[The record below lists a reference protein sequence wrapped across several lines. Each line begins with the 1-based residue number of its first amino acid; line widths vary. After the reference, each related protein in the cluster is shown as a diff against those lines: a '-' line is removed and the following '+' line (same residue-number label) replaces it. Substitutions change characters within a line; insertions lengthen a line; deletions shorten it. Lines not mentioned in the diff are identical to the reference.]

1 MSLIVKESEKTRI
14 PNLEDGVY
22 SAVSSMIIDLGIQRN
37 ERFDKDQRK
46 FLMVWEIVG
55 ETITIG
61 EEVLPRIISK
71 EYTYSLGEKS
81 NLKKDLEAWR
91 GQAFTEEELKGFNL
105 LNVLN
110 KGCQLQIINKEN
122 NGTTYNNIAGIMAL
136 AKGMKIEPLEKTT
149 VFDTEEPETWEAFDN
164 LPLWIQEKIKKA
176 INLSETGLDDYIT
189 EYEKAKKE
197 AEDAAEVKTNE
208 DIIKNDDDD
217 LPF

>member
-1 MSLIVKESEKTRI
+1 MSLVVKESEKSSI

-22 SAVSSMIIDLGIQRN
+22 TAISSMIIDLGLQRN

-46 FLMVWEIVG
+46 FLMIWEIVG

-61 EEVLPRIISK
+61 EDVLPRIINK
-71 EYTYSLGEKS
+71 EYSYSLGEKS
-81 NLKKDLEAWR
+81 NLKKDLESWR

-122 NGTTYNNIAGIMAL
+122 NGKTYNNIAGIMAL
-136 AKGMKIEPLEKTT
+136 AKGMQVEPLVKTT
-149 VFDTEEPETWEAFDN
+149 VFDTEEPETWGAYDN
-164 LPLWIQEKIKKA
+164 LPSWIQERIKKA
-176 INLSETGLDDYIT
+176 INLVETGLADYIS
-189 EYEKAKKE
+189 EYEKAKE
-197 AEDAAEVKTNE
+197 NVEDNTK
-208 DIIKNDDDD
+208 IIEEDDD

>member
-164 LPLWIQEKIKKA
+164 LPSWIQEKIKKA

-197 AEDAAEVKTNE
+197 AEDAAEVETNK
-208 DIIKNDDDD
+208 DVIKNDDDD

>member
-1 MSLIVKESEKTRI
+1 MSLVVKESEKTSI

-22 SAVSSMIIDLGIQRN
+22 TAISSMIIDLGLQRN

-46 FLMVWEIVG
+46 FLMIWEIVG

-61 EEVLPRIISK
+61 EDVLPRIINK
-71 EYTYSLGEKS
+71 EYSYSLGEKS

-110 KGCQLQIINKEN
+110 KGCQLQIINKES
-122 NGTTYNNIAGIMAL
+122 NGKTYNNIAGIMAL
-136 AKGMKIEPLEKTT
+136 AKGMQVTPLDKTT
-149 VFDTEEPETWEAFDN
+149 VFDTEDPETWGAYDK
-164 LPLWIQEKIKKA
+164 LPSWIQERIKKA
-176 INLSETGLDDYIT
+176 INLVETGLADYIS
-189 EYEKAKKE
+189 EYEKARE
-197 AEDAAEVKTNE
+197 SAEDNAEVMKAE
-208 DIIKNDDDD
+208 EDD

>member
-1 MSLIVKESEKTRI
+1 MSLVVKESEKSSI

-22 SAVSSMIIDLGIQRN
+22 SAISSMIIDLGIQRN
-37 ERFDKDQRK
+37 EKFDKDQRK
-46 FLMVWEIVG
+46 FLMIWEIVG

-61 EEVLPRIISK
+61 EDILPRIISK
-71 EYTYSLGEKS
+71 EYTYSLSEKS

-122 NGTTYNNIAGIMAL
+122 NGKTYNNIAGIMAL
-136 AKGMKIEPLEKTT
+136 AKGMEITPLEVTT
-149 VFDTEEPETWEAFDN
+149 VFDTEEPETWGAYNN
-164 LPLWIQEKIKKA
+164 LPSWIQERIKKA
-176 INLSETGLDDYIT
+176 INLSETGLADYIS
-189 EYEKAKKE
+189 EYERIKQE
-197 AEDAAEVKTNE
+197 AENNEEVISNE
-208 DIIKNDDDD
+208 DDD

>member
-22 SAVSSMIIDLGIQRN
+22 SAVSSMIIDLGVQRN

-136 AKGMKIEPLEKTT
+136 AKGMKIESLEKTT

-164 LPLWIQEKIKKA
+164 LPSWIQEKIKKA

-197 AEDAAEVKTNE
+197 AEDAAEETNE
-208 DIIKNDDDD
+208 DVIKNDDDD